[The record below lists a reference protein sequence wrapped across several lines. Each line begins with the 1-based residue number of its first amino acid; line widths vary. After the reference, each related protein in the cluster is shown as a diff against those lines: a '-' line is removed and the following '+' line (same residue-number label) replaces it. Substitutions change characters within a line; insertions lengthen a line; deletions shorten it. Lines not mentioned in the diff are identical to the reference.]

1 MASPRSSRSG
11 LRTGGSEVGL
21 WLGFHS
27 AALSCPWLLPLM
39 IVTSWRSTQS
49 RQEALRETE
58 SSGSPSRLLQRAR
71 VSRALAAGEAGRW
84 TSGFSRP
91 RGGDQH
97 GAAGGLPLGGPPGRL
112 GCRVPAP
119 SLGEDTACLG
129 RTEPSGT
136 CSVPQDIPT
145 PSRARRSPGFLSRSR
160 SGSGRAGRGLRW
172 CMSYQFAAAPGGA
185 LGVQEVWRTC
195 VVNGWRRPL
204 SAELRGTLS
213 SAALKQE
220 RDRVGSLSPQV
231 VKPGGTVE
239 DRALF
244 FPEYFITAELG
255 GYEFEHR
262 GSWTPGRWM
271 RGAVA
276 TPCSLSAAD
285 EEAGL
290 EAAVPR
296 AHSQPPCSVRGSRAM
311 AG

>member
-1 MASPRSSRSG
+1 M
-11 LRTGGSEVGL
+11 GL

-39 IVTSWRSTQS
+39 IVTFWRSTQS

-71 VSRALAAGEAGRW
+71 VSRALAVGEAGRW

-220 RDRVGSLSPQV
+220 RDRVGLLSP
-231 VKPGGTVE
+231 
-239 DRALF
+239 
-244 FPEYFITAELG
+244 
-255 GYEFEHR
+255 
-262 GSWTPGRWM
+262 
-271 RGAVA
+271 
-276 TPCSLSAAD
+276 
-285 EEAGL
+285 
-290 EAAVPR
+290 
-296 AHSQPPCSVRGSRAM
+296 
-311 AG
+311 